1 MSSLITRIRDF
12 LTKNSTLQTYLPLA
26 YETTQEKVVRV
37 VNDKSN
43 LGIVKYPSAQPLAK
57 GKLEDEKRANL
68 CIDPLNN
75 WLIVWYFFVFQSI
88 IFYYTEMTII
98 LTYGE

>member
-1 MSSLITRIRDF
+1 M
-12 LTKNSTLQTYLPLA
+12 
-26 YETTQEKVVRV
+26 VRV

-43 LGIVKYPSAQPLAK
+43 LGIVQYPSAQPLAK
-57 GKLEDEKRANL
+57 GTLEDEKRANL